1 VRVPRGALGIRT
13 PVFQSGQVAEKDLPP
28 WFEALLNGYLRHLRA
43 QRNLAEH
50 TVRAYRTDLLNLF
63 THLGRLGIDSLDSVD
78 LRALRSWLAKQHSL
92 GHARATLQRRAAAAR
107 VFFAWAQETGQTARN
122 PAANLR
128 SPKISRILPPTLEAA
143 TAAQML
149 DGAVA
154 AVGDAGGPV
163 AARDAAVLEVLY
175 ATGIRVSEL
184 CGLDLGDLDR
194 ERRVIRVFG
203 KGRKERTVPLGAPAL
218 RALEAWLGKTRL
230 QLETADSGQA
240 MFLGERGKRVDPRV
254 VRRIVHRSLQMTQG
268 APDLGPHG
276 LRHAMATHLLE
287 GGADLRSVQEML
299 GHASLATTQIYTH
312 VTNERLRSAF
322 EQAHPRA

>member
-1 VRVPRGALGIRT
+1 MRVPRGVLGLPT
-13 PVFQSGQVAEKDLPP
+13 SVFQSGQVAEMELPP
-28 WFEALLNGYLRHLRA
+28 QIAALLDAYLRHLRA
-43 QRNLAEH
+43 QRNMAEH

-63 THLGRLGIDSLDSVD
+63 DHLGRLGIDSLGGVD

-107 VFFAWAQETGQTARN
+107 VFFAWAKENGHVATD

-128 SPKISRILPPTLEAA
+128 SPKISRVLPPTLEAVI
-143 TAAQML
+143 AAQML

-154 AVGDAGGPV
+154 AVGDPAGPI

-184 CGLDLGDLDR
+184 CGLELGDLDR
-194 ERRVIRVFG
+194 ERCVIRVFG
-203 KGRKERTVPLGAPAL
+203 KGSKERAVPLGAPAL
-218 RALEAWLGKTRL
+218 RAVEAWLGKARL
-230 QLETADSGQA
+230 QLATAESGQA
-240 MFLGERGKRVDPRV
+240 MFLGERGKRIDPRV
-254 VRRIVHRSLQMTQG
+254 VRRIVHRSLQMTKG

>member
-1 VRVPRGALGIRT
+1 MACLESLPTYFRVVTWPKQSCRRT
-13 PVFQSGQVAEKDLPP
+13 SRLSSYE
-28 WFEALLNGYLRHLRA
+28 RHLRG

-63 THLGRLGIDSLDSVD
+63 THLGRLGIDSLDTVD

-92 GHARATLQRRAAAAR
+92 GQARATLQRRAAAAR
-107 VFFAWAQETGQTARN
+107 VFFSWAQETGHIATD

-128 SPKISRILPPTLEAA
+128 SPKISRRLPPTLEAA

-149 DGAVA
+149 DGRIA
-154 AVGDAGGPV
+154 AAEEAGGL
-163 AARDAAVLEVLY
+163 AARDTALLEVLY

-184 CGLDLGDLDR
+184 CGLDLTDLDR
-194 ERRVIRVFG
+194 GRQVIRVFG
-203 KGRKERTVPLGAPAL
+203 KGSKERTVPLGAPAL
-218 RALEAWLGKTRL
+218 RAVEAWLKKARP
-230 QLETADSGQA
+230 QLATEESGQA
-240 MFLGERGKRVDPRV
+240 LFLGERGKRIDPRV
-254 VRRIVHRSLQMTQG
+254 VRRVVHRSLQLTEG

-276 LRHAMATHLLE
+276 LRHAMATHLVE

>member
-1 VRVPRGALGIRT
+1 VVI
-13 PVFQSGQVAEKDLPP
+13 VAESGLPP
-28 WFEALLNGYLRHLRA
+28 QFEALLTSYLRHLRSK
-43 QRNLAEH
+43 RNMAEH

-63 THLGRLGIDSLDSVD
+63 THLGRLGIDSLDEVD
-78 LRALRSWLAKQHSL
+78 LRALRSWLAKQHTV
-92 GHARATLQRRAAAAR
+92 GHARTTLQRRAAAAR
-107 VFFAWAQETGQTARN
+107 VFFAWAHETGQVTTD

-128 SPKISRILPPTLEAA
+128 SPKTTRVLPPTLDRA

-149 DGAVA
+149 DEAIA
-154 AVGDAGGPV
+154 SARETGGPA
-163 AARDAAVLEVLY
+163 AARDVAILEVLY
-175 ATGIRVSEL
+175 STGIRVSEL
-184 CGLDLGDLDR
+184 CGLDLNDLDR

-203 KGRKERTVPLGAPAL
+203 KGSKERTVPLGAPAL
-218 RALEAWLGKTRL
+218 RAVDAWLAKARS
-230 QLETADSGQA
+230 QLMTDQSGGA
-240 MFLGERGKRVDPRV
+240 VFIGDRGKRIDPRV
-254 VRRIVHRSLQMTQG
+254 VRRIVHRSLRMTEG

>member
-1 VRVPRGALGIRT
+1 VRVPRGGLGIPT
-13 PVFQSGQVAEKDLPP
+13 PVFQSGQVAEMELPP
-28 WFEALLNGYLRHLRA
+28 QFGALLDGYLRHLRG

-92 GHARATLQRRAAAAR
+92 GHARTTLQRRAAAAR
-107 VFFAWAQETGQTARN
+107 VFFAWAQESGHVATD

-128 SPKISRILPPTLEAA
+128 SPKITRMLPATLEAA

-163 AARDAAVLEVLY
+163 AARDAAALEILY

-184 CGLDLGDLDR
+184 CGLDVGDLDR

-203 KGRKERTVPLGAPAL
+203 KGSKERTVPLGAPAL
-218 RALEAWLGKTRL
+218 RAVEAWLATARPRL
-230 QLETADSGQA
+230 ATAESGQA
-240 MFLGERGKRVDPRV
+240 MFLGERGKRIDPRV
-254 VRRIVHRSLQMTQG
+254 VRRIVHRSLQMTKG

-312 VTNERLRSAF
+312 VTNDRLRAAF

>member
-1 VRVPRGALGIRT
+1 M
-13 PVFQSGQVAEKDLPP
+13 AETELPP
-28 WFEALLNGYLRHLRA
+28 ELEALLSSYLRHLRG

-78 LRALRSWLAKQHSL
+78 LRALRSWLAKQHTL
-92 GHARATLQRRAAAAR
+92 GQARTTLQRRAAAAR
-107 VFFAWAQETGQTARN
+107 VFFAWARETGQIATD

-128 SPKISRILPPTLEAA
+128 SPKVSRILPPTLEAA

-149 DGAVA
+149 DA
-154 AVGDAGGPV
+154 AAATMGEPGGPIAVRDV
-163 AARDAAVLEVLY
+163 AILEVLY

-184 CGLDLGDLDR
+184 CGLDMADLDR
-194 ERRVIRVFG
+194 ERQVIRVLG
-203 KGRKERTVPLGAPAL
+203 KGSKERTVPVGAPAV
-218 RALEAWLGKTRL
+218 RAVDVWLGKARP
-230 QLETADSGQA
+230 QLVTGESGHA
-240 MFLGERGKRVDPRV
+240 IFLGERGKRIDPRV
-254 VRRIVHRSLQMTQG
+254 ARRVVHRSLQMTPG

>member
-1 VRVPRGALGIRT
+1 
-13 PVFQSGQVAEKDLPP
+13 VFQSGRVAEKELAPQV
-28 WFEALLNGYLRHLRA
+28 EALLDDYLRHLRV

-92 GHARATLQRRAAAAR
+92 GHARTTLQRRAAAAR
-107 VFFAWAQETGQTARN
+107 VFFAWAQEIGHVATD

-163 AARDAAVLEVLY
+163 AARDAAVLELLY

-184 CGLDLGDLDR
+184 CGLNLGDLDR

-218 RALEAWLGKTRL
+218 RAVEAWLGKARL
-230 QLETADSGQA
+230 QLATADSGQA
-240 MFLGERGKRVDPRV
+240 MFLGERGKRIDPRV
-254 VRRIVHRSLQMTQG
+254 VRRIVHRSLQTTKG